1 MQYEKVCTCM
11 QYKYLYVKLIST
23 IFLPHK
29 WLRECTVAM
38 WVASLVKI
46 CALQRHIL
54 HLKWKSSCEQYM
66 RVAIFGQENI
76 AQSHKDSKWQHHL
89 HQHQDDDDDDDD
101 DHSRDKGPTHT
112 PQSSV
117 DHQSW
122 ADTWRNG
129 VSHFAQRILHTT
141 HCAQDKVKLGSR
153 DTTQCTKHNT
163 DTWHK
168 TLCKKDTTRYM
179 KCIARNTQLTLNTW
193 QGVTLCWKPC
203 CTRLYIAHFW
213 LDGTECHTLRDDT
226 KQQTLHTDAVHAVH
240 AAHDVHYKL

>member
-1 MQYEKVCTCM
+1 MRKCAHACNTNIFMSNWLVQFSSHTNDWENAQWRCESPVWSRFVLCSGIFCTWNGNHPVSNICEWPFLGRKTLLGHTKIQNGNTTCTNTKM
-11 QYKYLYVKLIST
+11 TMMMMMMITAETRDPPTLPSHPST
-23 IFLPHK
+23 IKVELT
-29 WLRECTVAM
+29 LDGTECHT
-38 WVASLVKI
+38 L
-46 CALQRHIL
+46 
-54 HLKWKSSCEQYM
+54 LKGYY
-66 RVAIFGQENI
+66 
-76 AQSHKDSKWQHHL
+76 
-89 HQHQDDDDDDDD
+89 
-101 DHSRDKGPTHT
+101 T
-112 PQSSV
+112 
-117 DHQSW
+117 
-122 ADTWRNG
+122 
-129 VSHFAQRILHTT
+129 LHT
-141 HCAQDKVKLGSR
+141 AQDKVKLGSR